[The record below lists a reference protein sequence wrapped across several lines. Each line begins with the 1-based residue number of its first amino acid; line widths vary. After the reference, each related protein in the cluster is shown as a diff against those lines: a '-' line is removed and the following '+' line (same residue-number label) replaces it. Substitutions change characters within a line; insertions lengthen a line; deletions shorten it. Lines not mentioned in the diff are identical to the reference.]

1 MIEIRRRVVSAAR
14 ALFASNLALGAG
26 ALLLGGVL
34 LAGCAG
40 THVSPEAVAKT
51 KTIGVISTVG
61 DVLEYKQVSLM
72 AFTND
77 QFTAPAAAFGLDAF
91 IANTIRKD
99 LGGRFDVRP
108 VKYNAADFQ
117 DDKVDYS
124 GGPFDSGEKPLAV
137 IRGHATPNNLDAY
150 LVIVPATGAVG
161 NTNQNASGLG
171 LIRQHRLLFHD
182 YIAHAYFEIWVVD
195 GHTGEKLGFEQF
207 LVGDNV
213 DESYWPFDSEQPSP
227 AQAAKLADAVK
238 KVIADGL
245 PGALADLNLAPK

>member
-1 MIEIRRRVVSAAR
+1 MIMITRALLDAAR
-14 ALFASNLALGAG
+14 RMLRSGPGLGAVV
-26 ALLLGGVL
+26 LLSGLS

-40 THVSPEAVAKT
+40 TGVSPAAVSKT

-77 QFTAPAAAFGLDAF
+77 LFTTPATAYRLDAF
-91 IANTIRKD
+91 IADTIRKD
-99 LGGRFDVRP
+99 LSGRFDVRP
-108 VKYNAADFQ
+108 VKYNAADFT

-124 GGPFDSGEKPLAV
+124 GGPFDSGEKPGIVL
-137 IRGHATPNNLDAY
+137 RKHATPNNLDAY
-150 LVIVPATGAVG
+150 LVIIPTTAPVG

-182 YIAHAYFEIWVVD
+182 YIAHAYFQIWIYD
-195 GHTGEKLGFEQF
+195 GHTGEKLGFGE
-207 LVGDNV
+207 LMTGDNV
-213 DESYWPFDSEQPSP
+213 DESYWPFDSETPSP

-238 KVIADGL
+238 KVIADGM
-245 PGALADLNLAPK
+245 PGVLAELNLVPK